1 MPDVE
6 TAENGLL
13 RGRLEVSAELASIAE
28 ALEMLG
34 PGRVR
39 VTVAVE
45 HSKGA
50 PYTQTEEADLDHS
63 GGGTLW
69 TYESGIAWPP
79 GANRVAVVI
88 EELKTGARG
97 SGAAELPKAGE

>member
-1 MPDVE
+1 M
-6 TAENGLL
+6 
-13 RGRLEVSAELASIAE
+13 RGTLEVSADLASIAE
-28 ALEMLG
+28 ALDTLG

-50 PYTQTEEADLDHS
+50 PFTQSEEADLDRS
-63 GGGTLW
+63 GDVGTLW
-69 TYESGIAWPP
+69 TYEAPIVWPP
-79 GANRVAVVI
+79 EATRIAVTI

-97 SGAAELPKAGE
+97 SGVAELPKAAE